1 METWQKVLIG
11 FFIVGIILL
20 IGGISIY
27 FAFSSEPESTEQQ
40 QQQQLLDEINKEV
53 QQQILN
59 QELSPDGQTL
69 TYQERYQLLLE
80 ERLAEI
86 EAQQELD
93 NLLNANANANTN
105 ANENINGDEVSCPKI
120 SIDEIYLKELDT
132 YWEGNKK
139 YADSKLVCKIG
150 DGSLYGQVY
159 NDDYKQTYMAMH
171 DSCDP
176 DSIVQMNMS
185 EIDGTQYSINQCN
198 TEVGRT
204 ELMEIQAADP
214 RNPGVCAPSSISQMA
229 YIDPE
234 MRQDCGKFV
243 NMIQCKQ
250 YPGCIWSPDN
260 IEYEN
265 VDVIYTPGQFPDIG
279 KIDYD
284 DSTYGYVWDCHNL
297 EKEAAEFLERVYDT
311 PAGTMRPYETGTS
324 GRASMY
330 YNGAV
335 VSCKFDFTG
344 ITDYWEKNIAEG
356 TQNIYDMIAEAERDS
371 TRYET
376 VDVRRLIPTQDVW
389 FVPGADNKYRAVC
402 LGSECNPDELI
413 NQYSNLDLATLQQA
427 EAAKQLSEQ
436 CQLLLRDINRTADY
450 FKSVDAT
457 ADRLGSR
464 VSRRMYHTRLVDLIA
479 EFEANNTCDT
489 AAIPLEVYT
498 IAAFTPSDLDTRGSL
513 L

>member
-11 FFIVGIILL
+11 VFIVGIILL

-27 FAFSSEPESTEQQ
+27 FAFSSEPELTEQQ
-40 QQQQLLDEINKEV
+40 QQHQQLLDEIEQQV
-53 QQQILN
+53 QLEIEN
-59 QELSPDGQTL
+59 QELSPEGQTL

-80 ERLAEI
+80 ERMAEI

-93 NLLNANANANTN
+93 NLLNTNTN
-105 ANENINGDEVSCPKI
+105 GNENINGDEVSCPKI

-150 DGSLYGQVY
+150 DGSLYGQIY
-159 NDDYKQTYMAMH
+159 DDAYKQTYMALN

-185 EIDGTQYSINQCN
+185 EIDGTQYSIDQCN

-214 RNPGVCAPSSISQMA
+214 LNSGVCAPSSISQMA

-234 MRQDCGKFV
+234 MRQDCGKLV

-265 VDVIYTPGQFPDIG
+265 VDVIYTPGQFPDVG
-279 KIDYD
+279 NVQRA
-284 DSTYGYVWDCHNL
+284 GYTNIRDCHNL
-297 EKEAAEFLERVYDT
+297 EGEAAPLLERVYGVS
-311 PAGTMRPYETGTS
+311 AGTMRPYPDSPGLMS
-324 GRASMY
+324 SY
-330 YNGAV
+330 YDGAV
-335 VSCKFDFTG
+335 VSCKMDFTG

-356 TQNIYDMIAEAERDS
+356 TQNVYDMIAEAERDS
-371 TRYET
+371 TKYET
-376 VDVRRLIPTQDVW
+376 VDISRLLPTQEVW
-389 FVPGADNKYRAVC
+389 FVPGINNKYQAVC
-402 LGSECNPDELI
+402 LGSECDPDELI
-413 NQYSNLDLATLQQA
+413 NQYSSLDLAILQQA
-427 EAAKQLSEQ
+427 EAAKQLSQQ
-436 CQLLLRDINRTADY
+436 CQQILNAINMHVRS
-450 FKSVDAT
+450 FKYYDANGGH
-457 ADRLGSR
+457 AQSRIDR
-464 VSRRMYHTRLVDLIA
+464 RRYHGLIVQKIA
-479 EFEANNTCDT
+479 EFEANSCDNS
-489 AAIPLEVYT
+489 AIPQDALT
-498 IAAFTPSDLDTRGSL
+498 IAAFTSSDLDTRGSL